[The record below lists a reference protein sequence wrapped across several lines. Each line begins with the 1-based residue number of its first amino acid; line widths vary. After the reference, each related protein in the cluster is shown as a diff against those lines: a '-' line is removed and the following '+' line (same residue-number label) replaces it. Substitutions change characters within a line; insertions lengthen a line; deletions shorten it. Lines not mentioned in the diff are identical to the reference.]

1 MKTTYLHTCFLLL
14 VSMAMTAC
22 LNNDRTTVVLPT
34 GTVSHNVIPDEL
46 RDVITDH
53 IPVYEGNEIPNISGY
68 FLADN
73 VVSLYCSDEGSGGYS
88 PGDSF
93 ADEYFYFG
101 EITSRGLIYEYMERE
116 GSTYFSSNLVQVM
129 GDGNNFTAYYVTES
143 NRDVDKDG
151 TNETWSKISTI
162 LSGTITADGITNW
175 KKAIIMVDKI
185 DPQNKLMDVNVY
197 RVFEE
202 SDGIAE
208 RISPWTA
215 PERRHAP
222 GNASGEE
229 EKLPSKASINQ

>member
-34 GTVSHNVIPDEL
+34 GTVSHNVIPDEI
-46 RDVITDH
+46 RDVLTDH

-68 FLADN
+68 YLADN
-73 VVSLYCSDEGSGGYS
+73 VVSLYCSDEESGGYS
-88 PGDSF
+88 PGESF

-202 SDGIAE
+202 SDGLAE

-229 EKLPSKASINQ
+229 EKLPSKVSINQ

>member
-1 MKTTYLHTCFLLL
+1 MKTTYRYTCFLLL
-14 VSMAMTAC
+14 VAVAMTAC
-22 LNNDRTTVVLPT
+22 LNNDRMTVVLPT

-53 IPVYEGNEIPNISGY
+53 IPIYEGNEIPNISGY

-73 VVSLYCSDEGSGGYS
+73 VVSLYCSDEENGGYP
-88 PGDSF
+88 PGESF
-93 ADEYFYFG
+93 TDEYFYFG

-116 GSTYFSSNLVQVM
+116 GSAYYSSNLVQVM
-129 GDGNNFTAYYVTES
+129 GEGNNFTAYYVTEG
-143 NRDVDKDG
+143 NTDLDDDG
-151 TNETWSKISTI
+151 TNETWSKISTV

-175 KKAIIMVDKI
+175 KKVIIMVDKT
-185 DPQNKLMDVNVY
+185 DPLNKLMAVNVY

-202 SDGIAE
+202 SDGLAE

>member
-14 VSMAMTAC
+14 VAVAMTAC
-22 LNNDRTTVVLPT
+22 LNNDRMTVVLPT
-34 GTVSHNVIPDEL
+34 GTVSHNVIPDEI
-46 RDVITDH
+46 RDVLTDH

-68 FLADN
+68 YLADN
-73 VVSLYCSDEGSGGYS
+73 VVSLYCSDEESGGYP
-88 PGDSF
+88 PGRAF
-93 ADEYFYFG
+93 ADEYSYFG

-116 GSTYFSSNLVQVM
+116 GSAYYSSNLVQVM
-129 GDGNNFTAYYVTES
+129 GEGNNFTAYYVTEG
-143 NRDVDKDG
+143 NTDLDDNG
-151 TNETWSKISTI
+151 IEETWSKMSTI

-185 DPQNKLMDVNVY
+185 DPLNKLMAVNAY

-202 SDGIAE
+202 SDGLAE

>member
-1 MKTTYLHTCFLLL
+1 
-14 VSMAMTAC
+14 MAMTAC
-22 LNNDRTTVVLPT
+22 LNNDKMTVVLPT
-34 GTVSHNVIPDEL
+34 GTVSHNVIPDEI
-46 RDVITDH
+46 RDVLTDH

-162 LSGTITADGITNW
+162 LSGTIP
-175 KKAIIMVDKI
+175 IMRYASDKYPFGN
-185 DPQNKLMDVNVY
+185 DYSRWYYEL
-197 RVFEE
+197 EE
-202 SDGIAE
+202 SHHHGGQNRPAE
-208 RISPWTA
+208 QVNGCKCLSCV
-215 PERRHAP
+215 
-222 GNASGEE
+222 
-229 EKLPSKASINQ
+229 